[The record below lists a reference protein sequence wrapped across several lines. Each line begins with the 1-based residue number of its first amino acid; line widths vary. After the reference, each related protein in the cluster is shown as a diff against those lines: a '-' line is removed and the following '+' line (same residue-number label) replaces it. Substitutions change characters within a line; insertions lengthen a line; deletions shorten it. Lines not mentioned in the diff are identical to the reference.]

1 MSLKV
6 VKNCDREKKHGCNV
20 SNIVCHG
27 DLVVTGSDDGKI
39 KIWKSDLELLSEM
52 EAPAGILSMTTSENL
67 LYTCTTDESIRSW
80 DLGTGKSSGTFTSS
94 LYQPQKLFM
103 DPSTKVLWAGD
114 SQGNVAKF
122 EGGKQTGKFELV
134 EEIWDL
140 MVYGNT
146 VYTAR
151 DRDVVVAEVVYG
163 AHVPRVTIK
172 ATLQGRSPF
181 CIAGNHFCF
190 LNREGRNINVHENKM
205 AEKFPLSKEIVAS
218 ELIINALTSSGDN
231 VVYSGGYD
239 STVKKWDLKSS
250 NCLGSVNLG
259 CCINALA
266 SKSENEVYVARSDGI
281 VTKIG
286 G

>member
-1 MSLKV
+1 M
-6 VKNCDREKKHGCNV
+6 
-20 SNIVCHG
+20 
-27 DLVVTGSDDGKI
+27 
-39 KIWKSDLELLSEM
+39 
-52 EAPAGILSMTTSENL
+52 
-67 LYTCTTDESIRSW
+67 
-80 DLGTGKSSGTFTSS
+80 
-94 LYQPQKLFM
+94 
-103 DPSTKVLWAGD
+103 
-114 SQGNVAKF
+114 AKF

-163 AHVPRVTIK
+163 KYPCVFCFVRSIRGEMFISLHCVSFFSGAHVPRVTIK

-190 LNREGRNINVHENKM
+190 LNRGGRNINVHENKM